1 MTSLMKTWRTP
12 MRTITISAKYD
23 NKRIDR
29 VLKDIFSRAP
39 ASAIHKALRKKD
51 IKVNGV
57 RASSDTILHK
67 GDIVDIYISD
77 NILDGIDSNGSYINN
92 KGFSVVYEDKNLI
105 IVNKAQGVPVHP
117 DREQSSGTLID
128 RVQSYLIENGEYN
141 PRNPNA
147 FAPSLCHRLDRN
159 TGGIVIIAKN
169 AVSLKVLLE
178 AIKNK
183 NIKKYYQCIVHG
195 IPSKKSAELRDYLI
209 KDERK
214 SRVFI
219 SDVKTPGALEIITRY
234 KVLSSNNN
242 SSRLEVELVT
252 GRTHQIRAHLAH
264 IGHPII
270 GDGKYGINEVNR
282 SSGFKFQALWAY
294 KVKFEFNKQN
304 HLYYLNNRTF
314 EVEPKFV

>member
-1 MTSLMKTWRTP
+1 

-29 VLKDIFSRAP
+29 VLKDIFNRAP

-51 IKVNGV
+51 IKVNGI
-57 RASSDTILHK
+57 RASKETILHK
-67 GDIVDIYISD
+67 GDTVDIYIND
-77 NILDGIDSNGSYINN
+77 DILDGIDSNSSYINN
-92 KGFSVVYEDKNLI
+92 KGFSIVYEDQNLI
-105 IVNKAQGVPVHP
+105 IIDKAQGVPVHP
-117 DREQSSGTLID
+117 DREQTTGTLID
-128 RVQSYLIENGEYN
+128 RVHSYLIEKGEYN
-141 PRNPNA
+141 PENPDV

-183 NIKKYYQCIVHG
+183 SIKKYYQCIVHG
-195 IPSKKSAELRDYLI
+195 VPSKKNAELHDYLT

-214 SRVFI
+214 SRDFI
-219 SDVKTPGALEIITRY
+219 SNTKTPGALEIITRY
-234 KVLSSNNN
+234 KVLSEDNN

-252 GRTHQIRAHLAH
+252 GRTHQIRAHLAY

-270 GDGKYGINEVNR
+270 GDGKYGTNETNR
-282 SSGFKFQALWAY
+282 SSSFKFQALWAY
-294 KVKFEFNKQN
+294 KVKFEFKEQN
-304 HLYYLNNRTF
+304 HLYYLNNRIF
-314 EVEPKFV
+314 EVEPEFV

>member
-1 MTSLMKTWRTP
+1 

-29 VLKDIFSRAP
+29 VLKDIFNRAP

-51 IKVNGV
+51 IKVNGI
-57 RASSDTILHK
+57 RASKETILHK
-67 GDIVDIYISD
+67 GDTVDIYIND
-77 NILDGIDSNGSYINN
+77 DILDGIDSNSSYINN
-92 KGFSVVYEDKNLI
+92 KGFSIVYEDQNLI
-105 IVNKAQGVPVHP
+105 IINKAQGVPVHP
-117 DREQSSGTLID
+117 DREQTTGTLID
-128 RVQSYLIENGEYN
+128 RVHSYLIEKGEYN
-141 PRNPNA
+141 PENPDV

-183 NIKKYYQCIVHG
+183 SIKKYYQCIVHG
-195 IPSKKSAELRDYLI
+195 VPSKKNAELHDYLT

-219 SDVKTPGALEIITRY
+219 SNTKTPGALEIITRY
-234 KVLSSNNN
+234 KVLSEDNN

-252 GRTHQIRAHLAH
+252 GRTHQIRAHLAY

-270 GDGKYGINEVNR
+270 GDGKYGTNETNR
-282 SSGFKFQALWAY
+282 SSSFKFQALWAY
-294 KVKFEFNKQN
+294 KVKFEFKEQN
-304 HLYYLNNRTF
+304 HLYYLNNRIF
-314 EVEPKFV
+314 EVEPEFV